1 MKPPLPITCTIL
13 ATSRPDLLT
22 RTIETSTPLISQC
35 RVVGLNNGADPEIT
49 PILQPIS
56 DVYLETDR
64 LGIGEA
70 VSYLTTHL
78 DTEYWLHLEDD
89 WEMVGGWHHIEEAMD
104 LLDYAPLVRLR
115 SHADHVDAQ
124 ERGIATRKH
133 QVTGQVIKLQPL
145 PPTHLIGQAHYTLNP
160 SLIRTIDA
168 ELAWPAKSEAEAQ
181 RNWYRAGKKEVVQML
196 PGMFRHIGE
205 GRSVR

>member
-22 RTIETSTPLISQC
+22 RTVETSAPLISRC
-35 RVVGLNNGADPEIT
+35 RVVGLNNGADPEVT

-70 VSYLTTHL
+70 VSHLTTHL

-89 WEMVGGWHHIEEAMD
+89 WEMVGGWHHIEEAIG
-104 LLDYAPLVRLR
+104 LLDHAPLVRLR

-133 QVTGQVIKLQPL
+133 QVTGQVIRFQPL

-181 RNWYRAGKKEVVQML
+181 RNWYRAGKKEVVQMV